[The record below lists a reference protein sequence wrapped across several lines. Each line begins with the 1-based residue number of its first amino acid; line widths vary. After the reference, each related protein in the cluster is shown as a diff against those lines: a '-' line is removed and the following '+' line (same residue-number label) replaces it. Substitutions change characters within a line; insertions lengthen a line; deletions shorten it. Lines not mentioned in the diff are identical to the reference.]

1 MENFTV
7 KVDNQGR
14 IAIPAK
20 LRKQAG
26 MDRDTEVL
34 AFFED
39 GGIVIITREQALAQA
54 QRMARAAL
62 GSFKGSVVDEFLA
75 GRRREAEREA
85 GEMGKNRGRRSA

>member
-1 MENFTV
+1 MEQFTI

-26 MDRDTEVL
+26 MGRDAEVL
-34 AFFED
+34 AFLED

-75 GRRREAEREA
+75 GRRREAERDA

>member
-1 MENFTV
+1 MEQFTL

-20 LRKQAG
+20 LRKEAG
-26 MDRDTEVL
+26 IDRDAEVL

-39 GGIVIITREQALAQA
+39 GGIVIITRDEALAQA

-75 GRRREAEREA
+75 GRRREAELEA

>member
-54 QRMARAAL
+54 QRTARAAL
-62 GSFKGSVVDEFLA
+62 GAFKGSVVDEFLA

-85 GEMGKNRGRRSA
+85 GDIGKNRGRRSA